1 MNNSQT
7 LLAKVVWER
16 LRPSFWPIR
25 LSDLPPNTFLVGGCV
40 RDALLNKLAPK
51 PDVDFI
57 FQNNILRFLEE
68 LAEKEGGSVVIL
80 DAERQIF
87 RLVLHGW
94 TFDFARQV
102 GNSLE
107 EDLLRRDFTLNAIAL
122 TITGKPKLFD
132 PLGGIKDINNKN
144 IVAIS
149 QINLI
154 EDPIRML
161 RAIRFICQ
169 YNFQLE
175 NRTKNFIRL
184 NYQGIIKAKKER
196 IKAEILKISSAEW
209 TESYIDLI
217 QDLDIFRFW
226 RDQDIGSQEKNKS
239 DYLIDN
245 KLFTPTETYLSLPI
259 IRLVRFLSDQG
270 LFELGF
276 SRRDIKL
283 CRLLRKWQRK
293 NDGLGFETL
302 CEEDRLELHI
312 DLEQIL
318 PALIIDLPLSN
329 QKPWLDRWRD
339 PLDPLF
345 HPCSPL
351 DGFALQKALSLAP
364 GPRLGLLMRYLT
376 KEKAF
381 GRLNSKQQAI
391 DLAWS
396 WSEQKQPFL

>member
-40 RDALLNKLAPK
+40 RDALLNKLASK

-57 FQNNILRFLEE
+57 FQDNILRFLEE
-68 LAEKEGGSVVIL
+68 LAQKEGGSVVIL

-122 TITGKPKLFD
+122 TISGEPKLFD

-184 NYQGIIKAKKER
+184 NYHRIIKAKKER

-270 LFELGF
+270 LVELGF

-302 CEEDRLELHI
+302 CEEDRLQLHI

-329 QKPWLDRWRD
+329 QQSWLDRWRD
-339 PLDPLF
+339 PFDPLF